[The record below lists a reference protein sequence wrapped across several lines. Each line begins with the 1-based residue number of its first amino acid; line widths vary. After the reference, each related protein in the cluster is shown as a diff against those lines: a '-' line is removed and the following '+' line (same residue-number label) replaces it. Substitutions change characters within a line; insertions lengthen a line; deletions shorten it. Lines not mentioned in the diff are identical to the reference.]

1 MTRTWTRWLPAAAVP
16 VVVAAS
22 VTLAGSSAGAD
33 ELPDRT
39 PEQVLTLLASHDHQ
53 PLSGEFTQT
62 SDLGLPSLP
71 GDLPGTDDATTGV
84 LTALDL
90 IDSDHTGRV
99 FVGEQDQARVQ
110 VFDTFG
116 ERDVIVDGDQA
127 WFYDSGDDTATHLT
141 APENAEDAE
150 HTQQTPTLTPEQL
163 AQHVIEAAD
172 PSTALTIG
180 ENVQVAGRTAYD
192 LVLTPR
198 STDTLVGQVSIAV
211 DGETGLPLQ
220 VTITARGQ
228 SDPALQVG
236 YTSLDLTA
244 PDAGL
249 FDFTPPSGTTVE
261 EVTPGQHDGQGI
273 APGEQ
278 SPVEHVGTGW
288 DSVLLAPAG
297 TLDLSSQPV
306 LAQLT
311 TAVDGGHAVSTNLLS
326 LLITDDGQVR
336 LGAVP
341 VEALQAVR

>member
-116 ERDVIVDGDQA
+116 ERDVVVDGDQA
-127 WFYDSGDDTATHLT
+127 WLYDSSDDTATHLT
-141 APENAEDAE
+141 APEGAE
-150 HTQQTPTLTPEQL
+150 HAPQTPTLTPEQL
-163 AQHVIEAAD
+163 AQQVLEAAD
-172 PSTALTIG
+172 PTTALTVG
-180 ENVQVAGRTAYD
+180 ENVEVAGRTAYD

-228 SDPALQVG
+228 SDPALPVG
-236 YTSLDLTA
+236 YTRLPLTA
-244 PDAGL
+244 PAAGV
-249 FDFTPPSGTTVE
+249 FDFPPPSGTTQE
-261 EVTPGQHDGQGI
+261 EVTPGQHDGKGI

-297 TLDLSSQPV
+297 TLALSSQPV

-311 TAVDGGHAVSTNLLS
+311 TAVDGGHAVSTTLLS

>member
-1 MTRTWTRWLPAAAVP
+1 MARTWTRWLPAAAVP

-22 VTLAGSSAGAD
+22 VALAGSSAGAD

-53 PLSGEFTQT
+53 PLSGEFSQT
-62 SDLGLPSLP
+62 SDLGLPSVP
-71 GDLPGTDDATTGV
+71 GDLPGTDEATTGV
-84 LTALDL
+84 LNALDL
-90 IDSDHTGRV
+90 IGSDHTGRV

-116 ERDVIVDGDQA
+116 ERDVVVDGDQA
-127 WFYDSGDDTATHLT
+127 WLYDSSDDTATHLT
-141 APENAEDAE
+141 APEGAE
-150 HTQQTPTLTPEQL
+150 HAPQTPTLTPEQL
-163 AQHVIEAAD
+163 AQQVLEAAD
-172 PSTALTIG
+172 PTTALTVG
-180 ENVQVAGRTAYD
+180 ENVEVAGRTAYD

-198 STDTLVGQVSIAV
+198 SSDTLVGQVSIAV

-220 VTITARGQ
+220 VTLTARDH
-228 SDPALQVG
+228 SEPALQVG
-236 YTSLDLTA
+236 YTSLDLGA
-244 PDAGL
+244 PDPGL

-261 EVTPGQHDGQGI
+261 EATPGQHDGQGG

-288 DSVLLAPAG
+288 DSVHIAPAG
-297 TLDLSSQPV
+297 TVDLSSQPV

-311 TAVDGGHAVSTNLLS
+311 TAVDGGHAVRTNLLS
-326 LLITDDGQVR
+326 LLITDDGQVL

>member
-22 VTLAGSSAGAD
+22 VALAGSSAGAD

-53 PLSGEFTQT
+53 PLTAEFTQT

-71 GDLPGTDDATTGV
+71 GDLPGTDGQAAEV

-90 IDSDHTGRV
+90 LSSDHTGRV

-116 ERDVIVDGDQA
+116 ERDVIVDGEEA
-127 WFYDSGDDTATHLT
+127 WLYDSSDDTATHLT
-141 APENAEDAE
+141 APQNTDHA
-150 HTQQTPTLTPEQL
+150 QQVPTLTPEQL
-163 AQHVIEAAD
+163 AEQVLEAAD
-172 PSTALTIG
+172 PTTALTVG

-198 STDTLVGQVSIAV
+198 TTDTLVGQVSIAV

-228 SDPALQVG
+228 SEPALQVG

-244 PDAGL
+244 PDPDL

-261 EVTPGQHDGQGI
+261 QVTLGQHDGQGV
-273 APGEQ
+273 APGERA
-278 SPVEHVGTGW
+278 PIEHVGTGW
-288 DSVLLAPAG
+288 DSILIAPAG

-311 TAVDGGHAVSTNLLS
+311 TAVDGGHAVGTNLLS
-326 LLITDDGQVR
+326 LLITDDGRVL